1 MFQQPDLF
9 AGAVAAPTSQNLAML
24 IDRIAVYSRRPRYT
38 FMVLNL
44 IAEAAGSSDRA
55 GPYVNAGGLRQ
66 PIRDW
71 LCDALLPL
79 AHRDPRRRAIIAR
92 VRSDLAQKALL
103 PDDAAAAEQ
112 LVEKEVREQVR
123 RSGRCNVS
131 TAVSD
136 LVRAGLLRRH
146 YQGFRVDHHNRGA
159 QREAVYT
166 LLPETRAALAQ
177 KRVIAE

>member
-9 AGAVAAPTSQNLAML
+9 AGAIAVRTPHNLAVV
-24 IDRIAVYSRRPRYT
+24 IERITAISKRPRYA

-44 IAEAAGSSDRA
+44 IAEAAGQGGSA
-55 GPYVNAGGLRQ
+55 GPYIQTGNRRE

-71 LCDALLPL
+71 LCDALMP
-79 AHRDPRRRAIIAR
+79 
-92 VRSDLAQKALL
+92 LAQKGWRRQAIASRIEADLKAEGLL
-103 PDDAAAAEQ
+103 PEDHAEAGA
-112 LVEKEVREQVR
+112 LVEEHVR
-123 RSGRCNVS
+123 RHVRQSARCNVS

-166 LLPETRAALAQ
+166 LTAEARAALQ
-177 KRVIAE
+177 KKAA

>member
-9 AGAVAAPTSQNLAML
+9 AGATPASNSQNIAEL
-24 IDRIAVYSRRPRYT
+24 IERITASSKRPRYA
-38 FMVLNL
+38 FLVLNL
-44 IAEAAGSSDRA
+44 IVDAAGQGESA
-55 GPYVNAGGLRQ
+55 GPYVQVGAQRH

-71 LCDALLPL
+71 LCDALMP
-79 AHRDPRRRAIIAR
+79 
-92 VRSDLAQKALL
+92 LAQKGTRRQTIAEKVQADLRAEGLL
-103 PDDAAAAEQ
+103 PDNPEDAGI
-112 LVEKEVREQVR
+112 LVDKEVRRHVR
-123 RSGRCNVS
+123 RSARCNVS

-166 LLPETRAALAQ
+166 LTSEARNAFPHRAH
-177 KRVIAE
+177 